1 MRKSK
6 VFKKDNGDKYEVYV
20 SLSISYGYS
29 SYFWDVFVDYCPKGK
44 RKMERLSCADDHR
57 YRELDIEERQE
68 YYIKFILSHIPA
80 EWVREVQMDIINE
93 LSKPII

>member
-20 SLSISYGYS
+20 SLTISYGYS

-44 RKMERLSCADDHR
+44 RKMKRLSCGDDHE
-57 YRELDIEERQE
+57 YRALDLEEREE
-68 YYIKFILSHIPA
+68 YYKKFILSHISA

-93 LSKPII
+93 LNKPII